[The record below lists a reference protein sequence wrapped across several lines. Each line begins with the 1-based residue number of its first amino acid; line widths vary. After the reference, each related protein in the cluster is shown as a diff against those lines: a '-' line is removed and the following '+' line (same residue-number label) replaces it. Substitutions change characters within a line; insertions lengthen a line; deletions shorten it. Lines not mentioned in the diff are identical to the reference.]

1 VSERSGHDEA
11 MTDTAGGPDP
21 ELARLMT
28 QAFLDV
34 PLHGLLGL
42 EVIDVGRPG
51 VASMA
56 IPLREPALGATGQL
70 HGGVIAMLCDLVC
83 AAAATTSTIY
93 DHTTTALVTADLHVR
108 YLGAARGDRAVATAE
123 VVKAGRTLVVVE
135 ADVKDGDDRL
145 VARADF
151 SASLVPVRQ
160 PLGG

>member
-1 VSERSGHDEA
+1 VTE
-11 MTDTAGGPDP
+11 TAGDPDP
-21 ELARLMT
+21 ELARLMA

-56 IPLREPALGATGQL
+56 IPLEQPALGATGQL
-70 HGGVIAMLCDLVC
+70 HGGVVAVLCDLVC
-83 AAAATTSTIY
+83 AAAATTATTY

-108 YLGAARGDRAVATAE
+108 YLGAARGQRAIGTAQ
-123 VVKAGRTLVVVE
+123 VVKTGRTLIVVE
-135 ADVKDGDDRL
+135 ADVRDSESRL

-151 SASLVPVRQ
+151 SASLVPLRQ

>member
-1 VSERSGHDEA
+1 MSDG
-11 MTDTAGGPDP
+11 AGDVDP
-21 ELARLMT
+21 EMARLMT

-51 VASMA
+51 VAAMA
-56 IPLREPALGATGQL
+56 IPLQQPALGATGQL
-70 HGGVIAMLCDLVC
+70 HGGVVAVLCDLVC
-83 AAAATTSTIY
+83 AAAATTSTSY

-108 YLGAARGDRAVATAE
+108 YLGAARGDRVRAE
-123 VVKAGRTLVVVE
+123 AQVVKAGRTLIVVE
-135 ADVKDGDDRL
+135 ADVIDAEDRL

-151 SASLVPVRQ
+151 SASLVPLRT